1 MMFFSNGDQYHGGW
15 KAGHMEGKG
24 VYQYRNGDLYEGDFV
39 HGFRYGTGK
48 FMYRDGGYYH
58 GEFRN
63 VQTSVFSS
71 NPQPLPLCD
80 GKRHGT
86 GIRVWTSGAK
96 YEGQWDEDRMH
107 GSGSLLTADGGKYE
121 GGFFNGLR
129 NGKGVENIGNML
141 GNSFICPIGNKHFGI
156 GFCTYSGEFCR
167 GLFHGDGE
175 VLCMSGQYYRG
186 KWKQGKK
193 HGEVR
198 DFFLAMLQYCFDDD
212 FFEYRYLIGRAIF
225 YSQWRNRRR

>member
-1 MMFFSNGDQYHGGW
+1 MFSRHFSAPHL
-15 KAGHMEGKG
+15 H
-24 VYQYRNGDLYEGDFV
+24 F
-39 HGFRYGTGK
+39 
-48 FMYRDGGYYH
+48 
-58 GEFRN
+58 
-63 VQTSVFSS
+63 SVF
-71 NPQPLPLCD
+71 L
-80 GKRHGT
+80 
-86 GIRVWTSGAK
+86 
-96 YEGQWDEDRMH
+96 
-107 GSGSLLTADGGKYE
+107 
-121 GGFFNGLR
+121 GLENR

-175 VLCMSGQYYRG
+175 ILCMSGQYYRG

-198 DFFLAMLQYCFDDD
+198 DFFLSMPQYCFDDD